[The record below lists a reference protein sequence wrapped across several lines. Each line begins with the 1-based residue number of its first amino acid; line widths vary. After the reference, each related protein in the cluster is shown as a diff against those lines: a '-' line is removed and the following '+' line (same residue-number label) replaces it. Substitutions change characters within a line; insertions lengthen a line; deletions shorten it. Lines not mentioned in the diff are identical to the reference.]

1 MSEIIKYLGK
11 SFMVFQNDGIG
22 KELIDGKEWEPH
34 LMNAIRNLI
43 PMLEDPVVLD
53 IGAHIG
59 THTVLLADL
68 CEFNGNVI
76 AIEPDKNNRK
86 LLKFNTKEYKNVLI
100 IDKVISDRL
109 DEKTIRHTYPNGSM
123 LNTGDLSFV
132 PQSFVPQSF
141 IPGKES
147 EDSVESI
154 TLDSLNLKKCNF
166 IKVDI
171 QGAEIKFLLGGLNTI
186 KKFKPIM
193 IIEAENHTLIRF
205 GETSR
210 NLFRV
215 ISELDYNIILLD
227 FEYKSD
233 HLCIHK
239 DNWISFIEKFGSLLK
254 VNLLKNPINDNLPFA
269 TLKIVFP

>member
-43 PMLEDPVVLD
+43 PTLKDPVVLD

-59 THTVLLADL
+59 THTVLLAEL
-68 CEFNGNVI
+68 LSESSGNVI

-109 DEKTIRHTYPNGSM
+109 DEKTICHTYPNGSM

-132 PQSFVPQSF
+132 
-141 IPGKES
+141 PGKES

-154 TLDSLNLKKCNF
+154 TLDSLNLKKCDF

-269 TLKIVFP
+269 TLKIVFPIK